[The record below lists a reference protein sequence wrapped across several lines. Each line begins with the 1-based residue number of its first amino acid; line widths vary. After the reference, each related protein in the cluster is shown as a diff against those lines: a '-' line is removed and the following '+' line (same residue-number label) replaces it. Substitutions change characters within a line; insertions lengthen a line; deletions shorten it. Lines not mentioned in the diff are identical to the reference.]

1 MVRYVIIKLLLNMS
15 FHIVSING
23 SRVFTQDTK
32 NVSNYLSHGKLAQDF
47 QTALSGFAEL
57 VGVGHLIARNPP
69 CLFQNTLF
77 SFTL

>member
-1 MVRYVIIKLLLNMS
+1 MGVGFSHKTR
-15 FHIVSING
+15 
-23 SRVFTQDTK
+23 K

-57 VGVGHLIARNPP
+57 VGVGHLIACNLP